1 MLVWAPAVEATCFQT
16 ENVRCRMRLCVS
28 SRPPAPLPRTVP
40 DPANSAACR
49 PPCDG
54 SPPTREHRGRPV
66 ALRAALLACAVWL
79 MLLRAG
85 PATAQ
90 GFSVGVRLDFATGSG
105 PVSVAIGDLNGDG
118 KPDLAV
124 ANINS
129 ATVSVLLGNGAGGVG
144 AKPDFAT
151 AAGPI
156 SVAIGDLNGDG
167 KPDLAVANASTTTVS
182 VLLGNGAG
190 GFGAKT
196 DFPTG
201 INPQSVAIGDLNGD
215 GKPDLAAAN
224 GISSTV
230 SVLLGNGAGDRRVGK
245 ECRSRRRPHP

>member
-54 SPPTREHRGRPV
+54 SPPTREHRGRAV
-66 ALRAALLACAVWL
+66 ALRAALLACTVWL
-79 MLLRAG
+79 MLLWAG
-85 PATAQ
+85 PAIAQ
-90 GFSVGVRLDFATGSG
+90 GFSVGVRLDFATGAG
-105 PVSVAIGDLNGDG
+105 PRSVAIGDLNGDG

-124 ANINS
+124 ANESVN
-129 ATVSVLLGNGAGGVG
+129 TVSVLLGNGAGGFGAKTDFATGTNPYSVAIGDFTGGGSPDLAGAIRSMMTGAVPLGTGGGGVG

-151 AAGPI
+151 GSAPI

-167 KPDLAVANASTTTVS
+167 KPDLAVA
-182 VLLGNGAG
+182 
-190 GFGAKT
+190 
-196 DFPTG
+196 
-201 INPQSVAIGDLNGD
+201 
-215 GKPDLAAAN
+215 
-224 GISSTV
+224 
-230 SVLLGNGAGDRRVGK
+230 
-245 ECRSRRRPHP
+245 

>member
-79 MLLRAG
+79 MLLWAG

-90 GFSVGVRLDFATGSG
+90 GFSVGVRLDFATGAG
-105 PVSVAIGDLNGDG
+105 PYWAAIGDLNGDG

-124 ANINS
+124 ANYN
-129 ATVSVLLGNGAGGVG
+129 
-144 AKPDFAT
+144 
-151 AAGPI
+151 
-156 SVAIGDLNGDG
+156 
-167 KPDLAVANASTTTVS
+167 ANTVS

-196 DFPTG
+196 DDLTG
-201 INPQSVAIGDLNGD
+201 PIPIAGAIGDVNGDGRPDLAVGSYVSATALHDPLPVCGSFGVRPDFATGAGPYSAAIGDLNGD
-215 GKPDLAAAN
+215 GKPDLAVAN
-224 GISSTV
+224 FSSNTV
-230 SVLLGNGAGDRRVGK
+230 SVLLGNGTG
-245 ECRSRRRPHP
+245 